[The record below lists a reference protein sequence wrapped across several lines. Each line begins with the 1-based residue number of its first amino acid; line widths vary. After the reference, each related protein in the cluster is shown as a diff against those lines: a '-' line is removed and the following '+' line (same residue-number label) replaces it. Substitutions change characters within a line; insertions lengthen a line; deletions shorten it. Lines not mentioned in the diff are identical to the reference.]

1 MSLPD
6 IMRIS
11 KREITI
17 MLITTTCPCPCPY
30 NKIKGVY
37 QTISTSNICIISNL
51 IFIFPPLPPPVPAAS
66 NQINPP
72 PPYSTAQHPYRP
84 PDSANP
90 PRPLPH
96 PYPHSNSACAESF
109 CADPSSSP
117 APRAP
122 RLSSSRARVPVRG
135 YRSIS
140 WVSCVSPSRLLCWE
154 RARRFRCGHAGSCG
168 REIWW
173 WVEE

>member
-1 MSLPD
+1 MTILKWLVRSRKGSIPTICERKCRGLLLRCSIYRMSLPD
-6 IMRIS
+6 IMCIS

-37 QTISTSNICIISNL
+37 QTISTSNICIISNI
-51 IFIFPPLPPPVPAAS
+51 IFTFPPLPPPSPAAS

-72 PPYSTAQHPYRP
+72 PPYSTAQRPYRP

-109 CADPSSSP
+109 CADPSS
-117 APRAP
+117 
-122 RLSSSRARVPVRG
+122 
-135 YRSIS
+135 
-140 WVSCVSPSRLLCWE
+140 
-154 RARRFRCGHAGSCG
+154 
-168 REIWW
+168 
-173 WVEE
+173 